1 MNNTT
6 SPLKPLKVPLGV
18 GLVSPSRDPSKKID
32 ENAPAISVMTDLKVI
47 TPFQTEATAKITEAN
62 DKMVACGVRLLF
74 VHDDQEQLVGLITSK
89 DTLGE
94 KPMKFVKDNGGKH
107 ADITVRD
114 IMTPLSQLDAIPLEA
129 IENATV
135 GDIVKGLQNCKRHHM
150 LVLQTREG
158 RTCIRGIISITQV
171 GRQLGKEIC
180 PTRIADGF
188 AELNKAI
195 A

>member
-1 MNNTT
+1 MSNTT
-6 SPLKPLKVPLGV
+6 STLTPQKVPAGV

-32 ENAPAISVMTDLKVI
+32 ESAPAISVMTDLKII
-47 TPFQTEATAKITEAN
+47 TPFQVEANAKVSEAN

-74 VHDDQEQLVGLITSK
+74 VHDEAEQLTGLITSK

-94 KPMKFVKDNGGKH
+94 KPMLFVKDNGGKY
-107 ADITVRD
+107 ADITVKD
-114 IMTPLSQLDAIPLEA
+114 IMTPLSKLDAIPLEA

-135 GDIVKGLQNCKRHHM
+135 GDIVNGLQNCKRHHM
-150 LVLQTREG
+150 LVLQTRDD

-171 GRQLGKEIC
+171 GRQLGREIC
-180 PTRIADGF
+180 PTRIADSF
-188 AELNKAI
+188 AELNKAR